1 MSKRRQLENN
11 PKVMTTPSTKMGQP
25 QNKNNSKL
33 HTHSHTIFHIALFFL
48 YDKTLKIGNVNQN
61 SRSPLFFKTFLLTSQ
76 MFLPSL

>member
-1 MSKRRQLENN
+1 
-11 PKVMTTPSTKMGQP
+11 MTTPSTKMGQP

-61 SRSPLFFKTFLLTSQ
+61 SRGESFFKTCFAYKPKYSYP
-76 MFLPSL
+76 FCKK